1 MLMHP
6 SSTARKFTVGI
17 ALAFA
22 LVVGLLLPSRI
33 DVPVTQTFADDAGQY
48 HQTAVHVAEQGFFS
62 IDGVT
67 PYAYREPGY
76 SVFLGGIYKLFGI
89 GNRSAIFLIQALVL
103 LGASLVFVTRLK
115 HIGIGSAAS
124 NVCLALLLL
133 FPATLHIVFF
143 VYRECFVLSL
153 MLLLAAA
160 VLEFHQRRSWDWAV
174 VIGVLLTLLNL
185 SYLSFLFLPIALLP
199 LFLLYKWRWRYLLGM
214 LILPY
219 ALTMLWGVRNLQA
232 DGHFRLIDPDRTAVM
247 WYVRGEQAERVTAWE
262 APKCLWSE
270 YISRNWTGR
279 SDACS
284 FNGLMHAKWPDGKPL
299 GTEAAIGKAGQAK
312 ILAHFPNYVAFSLW
326 EVVEFHLP
334 YVNGWGFL
342 YNLSAALGS
351 LIIYVGCMLG
361 LWTLRR
367 REFALFWLLIGY
379 TVAVFVL
386 TDATPRYLMP
396 IVFCYAL
403 LASVGYTTTF
413 ARFTKRS

>member
-1 MLMHP
+1 MFMQF
-6 SSTARKFTVGI
+6 SSPANKVLAGI
-17 ALAFA
+17 VLTFA
-22 LVVGLLLPSRI
+22 IVIGLLLPSRLN
-33 DVPVTQTFADDAGQY
+33 VPESQTFADDAGQY

-62 IDGVT
+62 FDGVT

-89 GNRSAIFLIQALVL
+89 GNRTAIFLVQALAL
-103 LGASLVFVTRLK
+103 LGAALFFVTRLK
-115 HIGIGSAAS
+115 YIGVSTAAR

-133 FPATLHIVFF
+133 FPATFHIIFF

-153 MLLLAAA
+153 MLLLAGAT
-160 VLEFHQRRSWDWAV
+160 LHFHQRRSWDWAV
-174 VIGVLLTLLNL
+174 VMGVVLALINL

-199 LFLLYKWRWRYLLGM
+199 LFPLYKWRWRYVLAVLV
-214 LILPY
+214 LPY
-219 ALTMLWGVRNLQA
+219 ALTMLWGVRNLHA

-247 WYVRGEQAERVTAWE
+247 WYVRGEQAERVTAFE
-262 APKCLWSE
+262 APKCLWAE

-299 GTEAAIGKAGQAK
+299 GNEAALAKAGQAK
-312 ILAHFPNYVAFSLW
+312 ILAHFPNYLAFSVW
-326 EVVEFHLP
+326 EIVEFHLP
-334 YVNGWGFL
+334 YVNGWGFA
-342 YNLSAALGS
+342 YNLSAAIGS
-351 LIIYVGCMLG
+351 LILYVGCALG

-403 LASVGYTTTF
+403 LASVGYTAAF
-413 ARFTKRS
+413 ARFRKHS